1 MVLSVG
7 EIFLVQWVMVAGEAL
22 EGDGGGRQLEGDYP
36 TLRPSAAYPTPDP
49 SVAVWGGG
57 MAGGRLPYT

>member
-36 TLRPSAAYPTPDP
+36 TPDGNAAYPTPDV
-49 SVAVWGGG
+49 SVAGGG
-57 MAGGRLPYT
+57 GSRLTE